1 MAKAAAKTTG
11 KKKTFRKKEKKNI
24 PVGVVY
30 IAASFNNTMVSITD
44 LEGNL
49 VAQSSSGARGFKGSR
64 KGTPFAAQQAA
75 SEAARKAMEAGMTS
89 CEVRIKGPGG
99 GRESAIRAIHNT
111 GIRVT
116 SIRDTTPIPHNGCR
130 PPKRRRV

>member
-1 MAKAAAKTTG
+1 MAKATTG

-24 PVGVVY
+24 PVGIVH
-30 IAASFNNTMVSITD
+30 ISASFNNTLISITD
-44 LEGNL
+44 TEGNL
-49 VAQSSSGARGFKGSR
+49 VAQSSSGARGFRGSR

-75 SEAARKAMEAGMTS
+75 YEAANTAKEVGMQQA
-89 CEVRIKGPGG
+89 EVHVKGPGG
-99 GRESAIRAIHNT
+99 GRESAIRAINSA

-116 SIRDTTPIPHNGCR
+116 TIRDTTPIPHNGCR